1 VVLLPSATWL
11 GVVFVSSIAFDG
23 IGCSAVDGVSVDVV
37 GKVGGV
43 DSGAGSGVGAVD
55 SPRPCSVPAGVSAA
69 GVATTFSSPS
79 SSSPSSSSSSS
90 PSPSP
95 SPSSSSS
102 SSPLVSSSTSC
113 SSAYFFRDRAG
124 LRRVGVPYRPCLL

>member
-43 DSGAGSGVGAVD
+43 DSGAGSDEGGAIGVWALDPGAGSDEGASAGVGAVD
-55 SPRPCSVPAGVSAA
+55 SPRP
-69 GVATTFSSPS
+69 
-79 SSSPSSSSSSS
+79 
-90 PSPSP
+90 
-95 SPSSSSS
+95 
-102 SSPLVSSSTSC
+102 
-113 SSAYFFRDRAG
+113 
-124 LRRVGVPYRPCLL
+124 

>member
-1 VVLLPSATWL
+1 
-11 GVVFVSSIAFDG
+11 
-23 IGCSAVDGVSVDVV
+23 VDGVSVDVV

-43 DSGAGSGVGAVD
+43 DSGTGSDGGGAIGVWVVNSGAGSDEGASTGVGAVD
-55 SPRPCSVPAGVSAA
+55 SPNACSVPAGVSAA

-102 SSPLVSSSTSC
+102 SSPFVSSSTS
-113 SSAYFFRDRAG
+113 
-124 LRRVGVPYRPCLL
+124 